1 MKNRFTQ
8 FRSEWE
14 AERRT
19 IVDRNICLDL
29 QSSST
34 LGEHFLKVILTALK
48 KDFSGEF
55 NGIQETLVTFPKT
68 IKTPSDFY
76 LFEFISA
83 LHWQLTKTS
92 QTTLRAEV
100 TKNRYENE
108 SSSVRGLRI
117 SQCGTLNW
125 GFLSSFHVSR
135 EK

>member
-1 MKNRFTQ
+1 MKNLFTQ
-8 FRSEWE
+8 FHSEWE

-19 IVDRNICLDL
+19 IVDTNICLDL

-34 LGEHFLKVILTALK
+34 LGEHFLKVILTVLK
-48 KDFSGEF
+48 KNFSGEF
-55 NGIQETLVTFPKT
+55 NGIQKTLITFPKT
-68 IKTPSDFY
+68 IKTLSDFY

-83 LHWQLTKTS
+83 LHWQLIKTS
-92 QTTLRAEV
+92 TTLRAEV

-108 SSSVRGLRI
+108 SSSVRDLRI
-117 SQCGTLNW
+117 SQCGTLKW